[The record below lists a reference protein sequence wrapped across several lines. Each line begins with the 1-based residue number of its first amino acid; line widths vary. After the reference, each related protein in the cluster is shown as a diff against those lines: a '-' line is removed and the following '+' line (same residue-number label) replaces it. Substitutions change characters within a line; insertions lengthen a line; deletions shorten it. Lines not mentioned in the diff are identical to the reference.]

1 MPTEVLTTD
10 DLEPIRQLLQQSAQR
25 SAENTE
31 GIAELKVLTQ
41 QNSQAISRLERSQA
55 ENAEQITKNVEGI
68 AELIESIAELKESV
82 SGLRDAM
89 QRSYEDMVSM
99 LTQFAEEAA
108 ADRTV
113 IRTEMAEFA
122 RQAAADR
129 EVIRE
134 AIAALF
140 WHQGNGGGQS
150 E

>member
-1 MPTEVLTTD
+1 MPTEVLIAD
-10 DLEPIRQLLQQSAQR
+10 DLEPIRQLLQQSAER
-25 SAENTE
+25 SAENSE
-31 GIAELKVLTQ
+31 
-41 QNSQAISRLERSQA
+41 AISRLERIQA
-55 ENAEQITKNVEGI
+55 ENAEQIARNAEGIQELKVITQQNAEGI
-68 AELIESIAELKESV
+68 AEMREGIAELKESV

-108 ADRTV
+108 TDRQA
-113 IRTEMAEFA
+113 IREELTEFA

-140 WHQGNGGGQS
+140 RDRSDGGGNG
-150 E
+150 